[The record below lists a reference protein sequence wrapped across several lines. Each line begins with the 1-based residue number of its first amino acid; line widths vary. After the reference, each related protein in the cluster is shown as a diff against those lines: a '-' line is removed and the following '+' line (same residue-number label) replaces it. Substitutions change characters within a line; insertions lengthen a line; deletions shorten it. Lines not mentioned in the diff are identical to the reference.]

1 MQTIDTAVEYS
12 HPSPFLSIRNRISQ
26 TLIAFD
32 ELRSGK
38 NHFRGHAN
46 ENIEADMIDLFKHE
60 LGHRRQSFLS
70 RSQAGTSLYVTIGS
84 LCIWTGIVSGPGG

>member
-1 MQTIDTAVEYS
+1 MKIIDTNVERS
-12 HPSPFLSIRNRISQ
+12 HLSRILSMWNRISQ

-60 LGHRRQSFLS
+60 LGHRRQSFLF
-70 RSQAGTSLYVTIGS
+70 RSQAGISLCVTIGS
-84 LCIWTGIVSGPGG
+84 FCILTGIVSGPGG